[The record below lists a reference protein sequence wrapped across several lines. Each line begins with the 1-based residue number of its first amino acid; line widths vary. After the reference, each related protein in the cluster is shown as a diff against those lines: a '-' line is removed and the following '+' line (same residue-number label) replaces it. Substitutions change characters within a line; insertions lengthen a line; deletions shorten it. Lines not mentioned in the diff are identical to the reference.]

1 MSHLLRTSRV
11 FAWFFLTGLSVAVI
25 IGSSLY
31 LYLRPNLPPV
41 AQLLDVKLQTPLRV
55 YSEDNRLIAEF
66 GEKRRAPITIEQIP
80 TIQLQAFMAAEDAR
94 FYEHFGVDIKGLT
107 RAAVELVTTG
117 SIQSGGSTITMQVAK
132 NYFLSR
138 DRTFIRKFNEIL
150 LALQIERELNKD
162 QILELYLNKIYLGNR
177 AYGIAAAAQV
187 YYDKPVAELSLAQMA
202 MLAGLPKAP
211 SAYNPLANPERAQIR
226 RNWILGRMQD
236 LGYITAD
243 ARALATQEP
252 LSASYNTRE
261 TEVDADYVAE
271 MARAEMVRR
280 FGENAY
286 TDGYSVTL
294 TVDSAQQQ
302 TATEAVRAGLE
313 AYDRRHGFRGPIG
326 QFDTSNLTPDEL
338 SARMRNYPQVETLVP
353 AVVTGVDDENGQVAV
368 HTRTLGPGLM
378 PFDTMTWA
386 RRFRTESITGPE
398 PEKPSDVVSRG
409 DVVYVKIKQRPSPA
423 DAEAEA
429 ETEATDGTNASQP
442 GSANGL
448 RVALAQIPRVEG
460 ALISLEAKTGAIKA
474 LAGGY
479 SFNQSKYNRATQAN
493 RQPGSTFKPFLYLSA
508 LENGRTP
515 ATIYNDA
522 PIVFEDS
529 ELETA
534 WRPQNSS
541 GQFYGPTTL
550 RKGLYRSR
558 NLVSIRL
565 LRDLGIN
572 TTLDYLK
579 QLKLPTENMP
589 NNLSLSL
596 GSGLLTPMELA
607 RGFAVIANGGYDV
620 QPYLINRITESDG
633 TVIYQ
638 APGTILC
645 DENCE
650 ELAAQPGNGGNEPE
664 QAPTIDGMTLPA
676 SKAPAK
682 TDAPRIMPRLADERS
697 IYIMHSMMKDVVRRG
712 TGRRALALNRTD
724 IAGKTGTTNEQKD
737 TWFAGF
743 NHNIATTVWVGFD
756 QPAPLGRGEYGSS
769 TALPIWINYMKAA
782 LKEQPAANMPRPNGI
797 ANIRINPETGE
808 RARPG
813 EDGIFEI
820 FKEEDAPAPL
830 AVQSNGSNGDSGEGE
845 DLSRQIF

>member
-1 MSHLLRTSRV
+1 MRTSRV
-11 FAWFFLTGLSVAVI
+11 FAWFFLTGLSVAI
-25 IGSSLY
+25 IISSSLY

-41 AQLLDVKLQTPLRV
+41 EQLLDVRLQTPLRV
-55 YSEDNRLIAEF
+55 YSKDNRLIAEF

-80 TIQLQAFMAAEDAR
+80 TIQLQAFLAAEDAR

-107 RAAVELVTTG
+107 RAAVELITTG
-117 SIQSGGSTITMQVAK
+117 EIQSGGSTITMQVAK

-150 LALQIERELNKD
+150 LALQIERELDKNR
-162 QILELYLNKIYLGNR
+162 ILELYLNKIYLGNR

-187 YYDKPVAELSLAQMA
+187 YYDKPVTELSLAQMA

-211 SAYNPLANPERAQIR
+211 SAYNPLANPERALIR
-226 RNWILGRMQD
+226 RNWILGRMKD
-236 LGYITAD
+236 LGYITED
-243 ARALATQEP
+243 AWSLASKAP
-252 LSASYNTRE
+252 LTASYNTRDA
-261 TEVDADYVAE
+261 EVDADYVAE

-280 FGENAY
+280 YGENAY

-294 TVDSAQQQ
+294 TVDSDQQQ
-302 TATEAVRAGLE
+302 TATEALRAGLE

-326 QFDTSNLTPDEL
+326 QFDIEGLTPAEL
-338 SARMRNYPQVETLVP
+338 SDKMQNYPRVETLVP
-353 AVVTGVDDENGQVAV
+353 AVVTSIDDEKNEVKV
-368 HTRTLGPGLM
+368 HARRLGPGVM
-378 PFDTMTWA
+378 PFETMTWA

-398 PEKPSDVVSRG
+398 PEKPSDVVNPG
-409 DVVYVKIKQRPSPA
+409 EVIYVKVDQLPQIKDS
-423 DAEAEA
+423 EAESGSESA
-429 ETEATDGTNASQP
+429 PTQAVTE
-442 GSANGL
+442 L
-448 RVALAQIPRVEG
+448 RVSLAQAPRIEG
-460 ALISLEAKTGAIKA
+460 ALISLEAKTGAIEA

-479 SFNQSKYNRATQAN
+479 SFNQSKYNRATQAS

-550 RKGLYRSR
+550 REGLYRSR

-572 TTLDYLK
+572 TTLSYLK

-589 NNLSLSL
+589 SNLSLSL

-620 QPYLINRITESDG
+620 QPYLIERIEEWDG
-633 TVIYQ
+633 TVVYE
-638 APGTILC
+638 APKTILC
-645 DENCE
+645 DENCDASQTQFADAE
-650 ELAAQPGNGGNEPE
+650 QSTSEQPPE
-664 QAPTIDGMTLPA
+664 IEGMTLPA
-676 SKAPAK
+676 SAAEEN
-682 TDAPRIMPRLADERS
+682 TTEPRIMQRLADERS
-697 IYIMHSMMKDVVRRG
+697 IYIMHSMMQDVVRRG
-712 TGRRALALNRTD
+712 TGRRALALNRSD

-743 NHNIATTVWVGFD
+743 NHDIATTVWVGFD
-756 QPAPLGRGEYGSS
+756 QPSPLGRGEYGAS
-769 TALPIWINYMKAA
+769 TALPIWVDYMKVA
-782 LKEQPAANMPRPNGI
+782 LADQPAATMPRPNGI
-797 ANIRINPETGE
+797 VNIRINPETGE

-813 EDGIFEI
+813 EEAVFEI
-820 FKEEDAPAPL
+820 FKEEDAPSPL
-830 AVQSNGSNGDSGEGE
+830 PAESIGGNGDNGNGD

>member
-11 FAWFFLTGLSVAVI
+11 FAWFFLTGLSVAI
-25 IGSSLY
+25 IISSSLY

-41 AQLLDVKLQTPLRV
+41 EQLLDVRLQTPLRV
-55 YSEDNRLIAEF
+55 YSKDNRLIAEF

-80 TIQLQAFMAAEDAR
+80 TIQLQAFLAAEDAR
-94 FYEHFGVDIKGLT
+94 FYEHLGVDIKGLT
-107 RAAVELVTTG
+107 RAAVELITTG
-117 SIQSGGSTITMQVAK
+117 EIQSGGSTITMQVAK

-150 LALQIERELNKD
+150 LALQIERELDKNR
-162 QILELYLNKIYLGNR
+162 ILELYLNKIYLGNR

-187 YYDKPVAELSLAQMA
+187 YYDKPVTELSLAQMA

-211 SAYNPLANPERAQIR
+211 SAYNPLANPERALIR
-226 RNWILGRMQD
+226 RNWILGRMKD
-236 LGYITAD
+236 LGYITED
-243 ARALATQEP
+243 AWSLASKAP
-252 LSASYNTRE
+252 LTASYNTRDA
-261 TEVDADYVAE
+261 EVDADYVAE

-280 FGENAY
+280 YGENAY

-294 TVDSAQQQ
+294 TVDSDKQQ
-302 TATEAVRAGLE
+302 TATEALRAGLE

-326 QFDTSNLTPDEL
+326 QFDIEGLTPAEL
-338 SARMRNYPQVETLVP
+338 SDKMQNYPRVETLVP
-353 AVVTGVDDENGQVAV
+353 AVVTSIDDEKNEVKV
-368 HTRTLGPGLM
+368 HARHLGPGVM
-378 PFDTMTWA
+378 PFETMTWA

-398 PEKPSDVVSRG
+398 PEKPSDVVNPG
-409 DVVYVKIKQRPSPA
+409 EVIYVKVDQLPQIKDS
-423 DAEAEA
+423 EAE
-429 ETEATDGTNASQP
+429 P
-442 GSANGL
+442 GSESASTQAVTEL
-448 RVALAQIPRVEG
+448 RVSLAQAPRIEG
-460 ALISLEAKTGAIKA
+460 ALISLEAKTGAIEA

-479 SFNQSKYNRATQAN
+479 SFNQSKYNRATQAS

-550 RKGLYRSR
+550 REGLYRSR

-572 TTLDYLK
+572 TTLSYLK

-589 NNLSLSL
+589 SNLSLSL

-620 QPYLINRITESDG
+620 QPYLIERIEEWDG
-633 TVIYQ
+633 TVVYE
-638 APGTILC
+638 APKTILC
-645 DENCE
+645 DENCDASQTQFADAE
-650 ELAAQPGNGGNEPE
+650 QSTSEQPPE
-664 QAPTIDGMTLPA
+664 IEGMTLPA
-676 SKAPAK
+676 SAAEEN
-682 TDAPRIMPRLADERS
+682 TTEPRIMQRLADERS
-697 IYIMHSMMKDVVRRG
+697 IYIMHSMMQDVVRRG
-712 TGRRALALNRTD
+712 TGRRALALNRSD

-743 NHNIATTVWVGFD
+743 NHDIATTVWVGFD
-756 QPAPLGRGEYGSS
+756 QPSPLGRGEYGAS
-769 TALPIWINYMKAA
+769 TALPIWVDYMKVA
-782 LKEQPAANMPRPNGI
+782 LADQPAATMPRPNGI
-797 ANIRINPETGE
+797 VNIRINPETGE

-813 EDGIFEI
+813 EEAVFEI
-820 FKEEDAPAPL
+820 FKEEDAPSPL
-830 AVQSNGSNGDSGEGE
+830 PAESIGGNGDNGNGD

>member
-11 FAWFFLTGLSVAVI
+11 FAWFFLTGLSVAI
-25 IGSSLY
+25 IISSSLY

-41 AQLLDVKLQTPLRV
+41 EQLLDVRLQTPLRV
-55 YSEDNRLIAEF
+55 YSKDNRLIAEF

-80 TIQLQAFMAAEDAR
+80 TIQLQAFLAAEDAR
-94 FYEHFGVDIKGLT
+94 FYEHLGVDIKGLT
-107 RAAVELVTTG
+107 RAAVELITTG
-117 SIQSGGSTITMQVAK
+117 EIQSGGSTITMQVAK

-150 LALQIERELNKD
+150 LALQIERELDKNR
-162 QILELYLNKIYLGNR
+162 ILELYLNKIYLGNR

-187 YYDKPVAELSLAQMA
+187 YYDKPVTELSLAQMA

-211 SAYNPLANPERAQIR
+211 SAYNPLANPERALIR
-226 RNWILGRMQD
+226 RNWILGRMKD
-236 LGYITAD
+236 LGYITED
-243 ARALATQEP
+243 AWSLASKAP
-252 LSASYNTRE
+252 LTASYNTRDA
-261 TEVDADYVAE
+261 EVDADYVAE

-280 FGENAY
+280 YGENAY

-294 TVDSAQQQ
+294 TVDSDKQQ
-302 TATEAVRAGLE
+302 TATEALRAGLE

-326 QFDTSNLTPDEL
+326 QFDIEGLTPAEL
-338 SARMRNYPQVETLVP
+338 SDKMQNYPRVETLAP
-353 AVVTGVDDENGQVAV
+353 AVVTSIDDEKNEVKV
-368 HTRTLGPGLM
+368 HARHLGPGVM
-378 PFDTMTWA
+378 PFETMTWA

-398 PEKPSDVVSRG
+398 PEKPSDVVNPG
-409 DVVYVKIKQRPSPA
+409 EVIYVKVDQLPQIKDS
-423 DAEAEA
+423 EAE
-429 ETEATDGTNASQP
+429 P
-442 GSANGL
+442 GSESASTQAVTEL
-448 RVALAQIPRVEG
+448 RVSLAQAPRIEG
-460 ALISLEAKTGAIKA
+460 ALISLEAKTGAIEA

-479 SFNQSKYNRATQAN
+479 SFNQSKYNRATQAS

-550 RKGLYRSR
+550 REGLYRSR

-572 TTLDYLK
+572 TTLSYLK
-579 QLKLPTENMP
+579 QLRLPTENMP
-589 NNLSLSL
+589 SNLSLSL

-620 QPYLINRITESDG
+620 QPYLIERIEEWDG
-633 TVIYQ
+633 TVVYE
-638 APGTILC
+638 APKTILC
-645 DENCE
+645 DENCDASQTQVADAE
-650 ELAAQPGNGGNEPE
+650 QSTSEQPPE
-664 QAPTIDGMTLPA
+664 IEGMTLPA
-676 SKAPAK
+676 SAAEENTAK
-682 TDAPRIMPRLADERS
+682 PRIMQRLADERS
-697 IYIMHSMMKDVVRRG
+697 IYIMHSMMQDVVRRG
-712 TGRRALALNRTD
+712 TGRRALALNRSD

-743 NHNIATTVWVGFD
+743 NHDIATTVWVGFD
-756 QPAPLGRGEYGSS
+756 QPSPLGRGEYGAS
-769 TALPIWINYMKAA
+769 TALPIWVDYMKVA
-782 LKEQPAANMPRPNGI
+782 LADQPAATMPRPNGI
-797 ANIRINPETGE
+797 VNIRINPETGE

-813 EDGIFEI
+813 EEAVFEI
-820 FKEEDAPAPL
+820 FKEEDAPSPL
-830 AVQSNGSNGDSGEGE
+830 PAESIGGNGDNGNGD

>member
-11 FAWFFLTGLSVAVI
+11 FAWFFLTGLSVAI
-25 IGSSLY
+25 IISSSLY

-41 AQLLDVKLQTPLRV
+41 EQLLDVRLQTPLRV
-55 YSEDNRLIAEF
+55 YSKDNRLIAEF

-80 TIQLQAFMAAEDAR
+80 TIQLQAFLAAEDAR
-94 FYEHFGVDIKGLT
+94 FYEHLGVDIKGLT
-107 RAAVELVTTG
+107 RAAVELITTG
-117 SIQSGGSTITMQVAK
+117 EIQSGGSTITMQVAK

-150 LALQIERELNKD
+150 LALQIERELDKNR
-162 QILELYLNKIYLGNR
+162 ILELYLNKIYLGNR

-187 YYDKPVAELSLAQMA
+187 YYDKPVTELSLAQMA

-211 SAYNPLANPERAQIR
+211 SAYNPLANPERALIR
-226 RNWILGRMQD
+226 RNWILGRMKD
-236 LGYITAD
+236 LGYITED
-243 ARALATQEP
+243 AWSLASKAP
-252 LSASYNTRE
+252 LTASYNTRDA
-261 TEVDADYVAE
+261 EVDADYVAE

-280 FGENAY
+280 YGENAY

-294 TVDSAQQQ
+294 TVDSDKQQ
-302 TATEAVRAGLE
+302 TATEALRAGLE

-326 QFDTSNLTPDEL
+326 QFDIEGLTPAEL
-338 SARMRNYPQVETLVP
+338 SDKMQNYPRVETLVP
-353 AVVTGVDDENGQVAV
+353 AVVTSIDDEKNEVKV
-368 HTRTLGPGLM
+368 HARHLGPGVM
-378 PFDTMTWA
+378 PFETMTWA

-398 PEKPSDVVSRG
+398 PEKPSDVVNPG
-409 DVVYVKIKQRPSPA
+409 EVIYVKVDQLPQIKDS
-423 DAEAEA
+423 EAE
-429 ETEATDGTNASQP
+429 P
-442 GSANGL
+442 GSESASTQAVTEL
-448 RVALAQIPRVEG
+448 RVSLAQAPRIEG
-460 ALISLEAKTGAIKA
+460 ALISLEAKTGAIEA

-479 SFNQSKYNRATQAN
+479 SFNQSKYNRATQAS

-550 RKGLYRSR
+550 REGLYRSR

-572 TTLDYLK
+572 TTLSYLK
-579 QLKLPTENMP
+579 QLRLPTENMP
-589 NNLSLSL
+589 SNLSLSL

-620 QPYLINRITESDG
+620 QPYLIERIEEWDG
-633 TVIYQ
+633 TVVYE
-638 APGTILC
+638 APKTILC
-645 DENCE
+645 DENCDASQTQVADAE
-650 ELAAQPGNGGNEPE
+650 QSTSEQPPE
-664 QAPTIDGMTLPA
+664 IEGMTLPA
-676 SKAPAK
+676 SAAEENTTK
-682 TDAPRIMPRLADERS
+682 PRIMQRLADERS
-697 IYIMHSMMKDVVRRG
+697 IYIMHSMMQDVVRRG
-712 TGRRALALNRTD
+712 TGRRALALNRSD

-743 NHNIATTVWVGFD
+743 NHDIATTVWVGFD
-756 QPAPLGRGEYGSS
+756 QPSPLGRGEYGAS
-769 TALPIWINYMKAA
+769 TALPIWVDYMKVA
-782 LKEQPAANMPRPNGI
+782 LADQPAATMPRPNGI
-797 ANIRINPETGE
+797 VNIRINPETGE

-813 EDGIFEI
+813 EEAVFEI
-820 FKEEDAPAPL
+820 FKEEDAPSPL
-830 AVQSNGSNGDSGEGE
+830 PAESIGGSGDNGNGD